1 MEDVTRDP
9 AWIDDATI
17 LVTSN
22 VDKAILTAC
31 AASHFAKRQ
40 NQLLFRWKRKLR
52 LELPAGVDAIVYD
65 EDANPELFAYFV
77 AGAPANILDN
87 NSGNVG
93 WGVANGSPCRL
104 HSLGWDDDTKRQAVL
119 ELVDGARSAGLHV
132 VNLPFP
138 PEYINVQLLDSN
150 KDPLPAS
157 QWPPDVNLA
166 VGDPTSNAGVVI
178 PIGLMSANNR
188 KR

>member
-1 MEDVTRDP
+1 MGGFHSAMESDSAGVSGSTNMRSTWADSGTRGHLPDGS

-52 LELPAGVDAIVYD
+52 QELPAGVDAIVYD

-104 HSLGWDDDTKRQAVL
+104 HSLGWDDDTKRQEVWSLSMGRAVL
-119 ELVDGARSAGLHV
+119 ACML
-132 VNLPFP
+132 
-138 PEYINVQLLDSN
+138 
-150 KDPLPAS
+150 
-157 QWPPDVNLA
+157 
-166 VGDPTSNAGVVI
+166 
-178 PIGLMSANNR
+178 
-188 KR
+188 